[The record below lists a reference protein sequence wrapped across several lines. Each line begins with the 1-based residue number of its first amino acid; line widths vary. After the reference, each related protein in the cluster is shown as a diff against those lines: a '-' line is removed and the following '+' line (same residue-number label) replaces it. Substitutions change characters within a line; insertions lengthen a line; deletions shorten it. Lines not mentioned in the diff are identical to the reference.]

1 MAIPSLP
8 PAIEQQYKR
17 LQQLSSQIRV
27 LQTQLS
33 QLEFQLRDT
42 ENALKELDNLGEGA
56 TIYKNVGRIFF
67 QTEVPVIK
75 EELSDKKETLD
86 LRVKTLKKQEE
97 RARNKFEELRERL
110 SRQLSVHQEEG
121 RIAG

>member
-1 MAIPSLP
+1 MSTTRLP

-33 QLEFQLRDT
+33 QLELQLRDT
-42 ENALKELDNLGEGA
+42 DNALKELGNLDEGA
-56 TIYKNVGRIFF
+56 LVYKNVGMLLFKS
-67 QTEVPVIK
+67 EVPK
-75 EELSDKKETLD
+75 LTEELSDKKETLE
-86 LRVKTLKKQEE
+86 LRVKTLQKQEE
-97 RARNKFEELRERL
+97 RARKKFEELRERL
-110 SRQLSVHQEEG
+110 SKQIQTYQEEG